1 MIPRTPKL
9 HQRSTWNYPA
19 EILVHHHANILT
31 IIYTMVGTAPGFC
44 TRRALTT
51 WNTSTTPSV
60 LHLSM
65 VVAMAQN
72 IPLRVTV
79 SLQWT
84 TMGLL
89 PDLIWTLVISS
100 ITSMILFRLEHWP
113 LGFQLVICNWVT
125 SLAFRV
131 CDNRYG
137 NGRQNIVSLFLCTLI
152 SMTERF
158 LITNSSSGFSSI
170 SSTV

>member
-1 MIPRTPKL
+1 MIYDTCP
-9 HQRSTWNYPA
+9 
-19 EILVHHHANILT
+19 LT
-31 IIYTMVGTAPGFC
+31 TVGTAPGFC

-100 ITSMILFRLEHWP
+100 ITSVTLFGLE
-113 LGFQLVICNWVT
+113 Q
-125 SLAFRV
+125 
-131 CDNRYG
+131 
-137 NGRQNIVSLFLCTLI
+137 
-152 SMTERF
+152 
-158 LITNSSSGFSSI
+158 
-170 SSTV
+170 

>member
-1 MIPRTPKL
+1 MVKCSENWHKCQRIPKTPKL
-9 HQRSTWNYPA
+9 NQRLTCSYP
-19 EILVHHHANILT
+19 EYRQKQEWLHVHSQINFMLT
-31 IIYTMVGTAPGFC
+31 TVGTAPGFC
-44 TRRALTT
+44 ARRALTT

-100 ITSMILFRLEHWP
+100 ITSVTLFRLE
-113 LGFQLVICNWVT
+113 Q
-125 SLAFRV
+125 
-131 CDNRYG
+131 
-137 NGRQNIVSLFLCTLI
+137 
-152 SMTERF
+152 
-158 LITNSSSGFSSI
+158 
-170 SSTV
+170 

>member
-1 MIPRTPKL
+1 MVQMHATMII
-9 HQRSTWNYPA
+9 S
-19 EILVHHHANILT
+19 LT
-31 IIYTMVGTAPGFC
+31 TVGTAPDFC
-44 TRRALTT
+44 TRKALTT

-89 PDLIWTLVISS
+89 SELIWTLVISS
-100 ITSMILFRLEHWP
+100 ITSVTLFRLE
-113 LGFQLVICNWVT
+113 Q
-125 SLAFRV
+125 
-131 CDNRYG
+131 
-137 NGRQNIVSLFLCTLI
+137 
-152 SMTERF
+152 
-158 LITNSSSGFSSI
+158 
-170 SSTV
+170 

>member
-1 MIPRTPKL
+1 MVQMHATMII
-9 HQRSTWNYPA
+9 S
-19 EILVHHHANILT
+19 LT
-31 IIYTMVGTAPGFC
+31 TVGTAPGFC
-44 TRRALTT
+44 TRRPLTT

-89 PDLIWTLVISS
+89 PDLIWTLVIST
-100 ITSMILFRLEHWP
+100 ITSVTLFRLE
-113 LGFQLVICNWVT
+113 Q
-125 SLAFRV
+125 
-131 CDNRYG
+131 
-137 NGRQNIVSLFLCTLI
+137 
-152 SMTERF
+152 
-158 LITNSSSGFSSI
+158 
-170 SSTV
+170 

>member
-1 MIPRTPKL
+1 MMNVHTLNQHTLSVAKCFESWHKCQRIPKTPKL
-9 HQRSTWNYPA
+9 HQRLTWSYPA
-19 EILVHHHANILT
+19 ELLVHPALCEYSWSCFNIST
-31 IIYTMVGTAPGFC
+31 IVGTAPGFC

-100 ITSMILFRLEHWP
+100 ITSVTLFRLEQWP
-113 LGFQLVICNWVT
+113 LAFQLIICNWVT
-125 SLAFRV
+125 DLASWV
-131 CDNRYG
+131 CHKMG
-137 NGRQNIVSLFLCTLI
+137 G
-152 SMTERF
+152 
-158 LITNSSSGFSSI
+158 
-170 SSTV
+170 

>member
-1 MIPRTPKL
+1 MCYLLLLSHHTISVYYCYCMLYLDVLEIGVGIKRLQIHQNCVKNVLVGFL
-9 HQRSTWNYPA
+9 HEGEQGKFHINSPYKISLGMCMWP
-19 EILVHHHANILT
+19 LT
-31 IIYTMVGTAPGFC
+31 TVGTAPGFC

-100 ITSMILFRLEHWP
+100 ITSVTLFRLE
-113 LGFQLVICNWVT
+113 Q
-125 SLAFRV
+125 
-131 CDNRYG
+131 
-137 NGRQNIVSLFLCTLI
+137 
-152 SMTERF
+152 
-158 LITNSSSGFSSI
+158 
-170 SSTV
+170 